1 MDIQEIQILR
11 GINPSPVSGTPYETV
26 GWGVQTF
33 VDTDTDIGPGDKVS
47 YILRAND
54 GRNFSALS
62 LQATITL
69 ADTPDTIVCTADE
82 NPVCGSDG
90 VTYSNA
96 CNAVLSGVASYTSG
110 ECGDPTTDTI
120 TEDTTDTTTD
130 TTDTVDVSTPE
141 GKAAAA
147 GITVSEL
154 NSGVARYSDIRAAH
168 WAAGFLSRL
177 TRDSV
182 LAGYPD
188 GTVRPDTTINRAELA
203 KIATLAFDL
212 TTATETFTDV
222 NSSDW
227 FAPYIGALQHAGA
240 SYSNMSRYYPAMGVS
255 RAEAVWVLLSAAGVT
270 SINTPPTTKLF
281 PDVATSNLYAGAI
294 TYAANNGIISGYEN
308 GNFGPTDTLTRAQVA
323 KIVVLIEQ
331 KLGM

>member
-1 MDIQEIQILR
+1 VDI
-11 GINPSPVSGTPYETV
+11 
-26 GWGVQTF
+26 
-33 VDTDTDIGPGDKVS
+33 
-47 YILRAND
+47 
-54 GRNFSALS
+54 
-62 LQATITL
+62 
-69 ADTPDTIVCTADE
+69 
-82 NPVCGSDG
+82 
-90 VTYSNA
+90 
-96 CNAVLSGVASYTSG
+96 
-110 ECGDPTTDTI
+110 
-120 TEDTTDTTTD
+120 
-130 TTDTVDVSTPE
+130 STPE

-154 NSGVARYSDIRAAH
+154 NSGVSHYSDIRAAH

-188 GTVRPDTTINRAELA
+188 GTIKPDTTINRAELA

-222 NSSDW
+222 NSLDW

-255 RAEAVWVLLSAAGVT
+255 RAEAVWVLLSAAGIT

-281 PDVATSNLYAGAI
+281 PDVATSNIYAGAI

-323 KIVVLIEQ
+323 KIVVLIKQ
-331 KLGM
+331 KLE